1 MKEKQLKDLIRD
13 MDLFEAPTKTTRH
26 GVHYEFIICI
36 GNDETASI
44 ILTKEALEA
53 LSKITEDYKD

>member
-1 MKEKQLKDLIRD
+1 MEIEKKLKDLIRG
-13 MDLFEAPTKTTRH
+13 MDLIEAPTKTERF
-26 GVHYEFIICI
+26 GVHYEFIIEI

-53 LSKITEDYKD
+53 LSKITEEY